1 VKKKHLAS
9 RIGNQ
14 LFFTTPTIIVFAF
27 TVLIP
32 FAYGLYLT
40 FMNMPNISST
50 LTFNGI
56 ENYVTAFRDVKFWKA
71 IGLTVQYVLACVI
84 LVNVLGFGLGYLV
97 TSGLRGQNFYRTA
110 LFTPNM
116 IGGLVMGYIWQF
128 IFVQSLPAIG
138 QRLGIEILRLGWLGD
153 ATLAFLAMVIVT
165 IWQMSGYMMLIF
177 IAGFV
182 SLPKDV
188 LEAASIDGAN
198 GWKRM
203 RYVTLP
209 LMTPSFVITFFLTL
223 RNCFMV
229 YDINYSLTGGGP
241 YQSTQMASMYIV
253 QKAFMESKFAV
264 GQAEAVILFVIVA
277 VISVIQVSLGK
288 RKEVDA

>member
-1 VKKKHLAS
+1 MKKKHLAG

-14 LFFTTPTIIVFAF
+14 LFFTTPTIIVFAC

-50 LTFNGI
+50 LTFNGV
-56 ENYVTAFRDVKFWKA
+56 ENYITAFSDVKFWKA
-71 IGLTVQYVLACVI
+71 LWLTVQYVLACVI

-97 TSGLRGQNFYRTA
+97 TSGLRGQNFFRTA

-116 IGGLVMGYIWQF
+116 IGGLVMGYIWKF

-229 YDINYSLTGGGP
+229 YDINYGLTGGGP
-241 YQSTQMASMYIV
+241 YQSTQMISMYIV
-253 QKAFMESKFAV
+253 QKAFQESKFAV
-264 GQAEAVILFVIVA
+264 GQAEAVILFIIVA
-277 VISVIQVSLGK
+277 VISVIQVNLGK
-288 RKEVDA
+288 RREVDA

>member
-1 VKKKHLAS
+1 MKKKHLAG

-14 LFFTTPTIIVFAF
+14 LFFTTPTIIVFAC

-50 LTFNGI
+50 LTFNGV
-56 ENYVTAFRDVKFWKA
+56 ENYITAFSDVKFWKA
-71 IGLTVQYVLACVI
+71 LWLTVQYVLACVI

-97 TSGLRGQNFYRTA
+97 TSGLRGQNFFRTA

-165 IWQMSGYMMLIF
+165 IWQMSGYMMLIY
-177 IAGFV
+177 IAQIQNIPEN
-182 SLPKDV
+182 L
-188 LEAASIDGAN
+188 LESARIDGASSFQCF
-198 GWKRM
+198 WKIK
-203 RYVTLP
+203 LP
-209 LMTPSFVITFFLTL
+209 LMMPAFTIGLFLTL
-223 RNCFMV
+223 TNCFKL
-229 YDINYSLTGGGP
+229 YDQNLTLTGGGP
-241 YQSTQMASMYIV
+241 AKSTEMLTMDICNTAFSRNMYGMA
-253 QKAFMESKFAV
+253 
-264 GQAEAVILFVIVA
+264 QAKGIIFLVVVA
-277 VISVIQVSLGK
+277 LITVSQLMFTK
-288 RKEVDA
+288 SKEVEM